1 MTFSSF
7 FRERLS
13 RLNMLDLKLAQAAA
27 MCVMVILVKLVPD
40 ILKIN
45 IWWFILLAV
54 ILGFRPI
61 YVFYRRRPEP

>member
-1 MTFSSF
+1 
-7 FRERLS
+7 
-13 RLNMLDLKLAQAAA
+13 MLDLKLAQAAA